1 MVNKV
6 KINIDVDEWY
16 PVYNESDFGIP
27 SYENVEFTQ
36 YELFKIRR
44 TFQEFDH
51 VQKMIEKRIKEAGHD
66 I

>member
-1 MVNKV
+1 MANKV

-16 PVYNESDFGIP
+16 PVYNENEIGRP
-27 SYENVEFTQ
+27 SYEGVEFTQ

-51 VQKMIEKRIKEAGHD
+51 VQKMIQKRIKEAGYD
-66 I
+66 D